1 MSGTRSRYSPSFV
14 TEQSG
19 AFVREGV
26 KTDRRQR
33 RTRAAIFQAFT
44 ELLAAKSYSRISVQE
59 IIDRADVG
67 RTTFYAHFETKDE
80 LLSALCDELF
90 GHIIHDALD
99 REHTHG
105 LYPDQEQEASV
116 FFHILAHLKEN
127 DRNILKL
134 LSGESSE
141 LFLRYFKKGM
151 SEVVEKQLRSRSLRP
166 GLPEAFAVNHI
177 AGSFIEMVYWWIE
190 GGMRYTPK
198 ELDDWFKLAI
208 SPLLEK

>member
-1 MSGTRSRYSPSFV
+1 M
-14 TEQSG
+14 
-19 AFVREGV
+19 
-26 KTDRRQR
+26 
-33 RTRAAIFQAFT
+33 
-44 ELLAAKSYSRISVQE
+44 
-59 IIDRADVG
+59 G

-80 LLSALCDELF
+80 LLSALCGELF

-105 LYPDQEQEASV
+105 LYPEQDQEASV

-127 DRNILKL
+127 DRNILRL

-141 LFLRYFKKGM
+141 LFLRYFKNGM
-151 SEVVEKQLRSRSLRP
+151 KTVVEKQLDGCAPRP
-166 GLPEAFAVNHI
+166 DLPAEFAVNHI

-198 ELDDWFKLAI
+198 QLDDYFKIAAA
-208 SPLLEK
+208 PLLAREG